1 MAKFCTWCGAPLEPG
16 ARFCGE
22 CGGRILET
30 VMVDGSRERT
40 DDLRGFDIVDGR
52 SLPADA
58 TLRMDRDA
66 VVVPSDTK
74 AKRFSLDSA
83 KKGPNKLLV
92 ALGVVAAL
100 VVLVVAAAVFAY
112 ATGAVPLRGSDSDQ
126 GVSASE
132 SAAEAAHDE
141 AAQSPA
147 PAVAPVE
154 DKPAD
159 VPRETEIFESLAA
172 AYDKLAAYDER
183 IGGDGGCV
191 EEFNASFLARSM
203 DARLKAKQTVDTLL
217 AELQADVDGLKGM
230 AIPSTSAYAAQAADV
245 IELYE
250 CQIGRVQAL
259 AEAWAVDVGYE
270 IPSEHKDEILAA
282 YSKSSAGST
291 SKHLARYDELYPKA
305 KPHEVS

>member
-66 VVVPSDTK
+66 VVVPSDAK

-100 VVLVVAAAVFAY
+100 AALAASTAAFAY
-112 ATGAVPLRGSDSDQ
+112 VTGALPSRGSDPDSS
-126 GVSASE
+126 VSAPEPAS
-132 SAAEAAHDE
+132 EAAHDE
-141 AAQSPA
+141 AAQPPA
-147 PAVAPVE
+147 SAPVE

-203 DARLKAKQTVDTLL
+203 DARLKAKQAVDELL
-217 AELQADVDGLKGM
+217 AELQSDAEGLKSM
-230 AIPSTSAYAAQAADV
+230 AIPSTSAYAGQAADV

-259 AEAWAVDVGYE
+259 AEAWTVDVGYE

-291 SKHLARYDELYPKA
+291 SRHLARYDELYPKA
-305 KPHEVS
+305 EPHKVS